1 MLVHTIRGIAICLIG
16 SDFPATCTNVMKACC
31 IHALSSKICS
41 NSFQWRQTKLAD
53 GDVYLPKKPCTKKRI
68 SQNTTPQPATLWPWA
83 SPPIPNSSVSNWQS
97 LLCALPGKHISSG
110 ASNFGLRF
118 DKRQKVCQIYLI
130 SLFHSLLYNSNIH
143 VSISCITLWNITSF
157 WKFQNTIHAVCQAA
171 SIRSICSRSSFSLSC
186 SRCSDAA
193 KISLN
198 LCPRQIGATWYTV
211 HPGLLLGFEQV
222 HWIWSKI
229 FSLLL

>member
-1 MLVHTIRGIAICLIG
+1 MPCLQRFVQIVFNDVKRNLQMG
-16 SDFPATCTNVMKACC
+16 MSIFQRNPA
-31 IHALSSKICS
+31 
-41 NSFQWRQTKLAD
+41 Q
-53 GDVYLPKKPCTKKRI
+53 KKRI

-143 VSISCITLWNITSF
+143 VSISYITLWNITSF